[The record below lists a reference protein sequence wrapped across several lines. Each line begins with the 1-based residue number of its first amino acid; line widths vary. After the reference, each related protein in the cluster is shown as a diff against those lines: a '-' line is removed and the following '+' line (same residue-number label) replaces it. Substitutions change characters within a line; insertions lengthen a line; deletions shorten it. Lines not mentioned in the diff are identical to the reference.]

1 MSIRNIRNLIVGA
14 VVTAALSAGATSCLD
29 KMPGSAIPEGEAMKT
44 FAEAEQ
50 TLTGIY
56 SALMSSAL
64 YGGTL
69 TLCPD
74 IQADMVYAVDG
85 YSNTYGDFWMWT
97 LLGNDTYVESVYEAL
112 YMVIGR
118 CNFFLERVGEVR
130 ANTWDDDMI
139 EVLDAYTGEVY
150 CARALA
156 YSELI
161 KLFCKDYRSDDEAK
175 EELGVVLRTDWS
187 KNETAVRS
195 SLYDS
200 YRQVLDDLERAESLL
215 DGDDDVY
222 GSYYL
227 TLAAAQALHARVALY
242 MRDWDTAIE
251 YASKVIGNREFEL
264 SNTSPVAPNVTYFEY
279 MWTYDLG
286 YEIIWN
292 LGYTY
297 TNYGSATGTV
307 FLHYNNDFVYFYP
320 DYVPASWV
328 VSLYGSN
335 DIRRYAY
342 FSDGTEQIGYGYT
355 LPVPLL
361 TKYFG
366 NIEFIQNYRLYH
378 VNMPKVFRLAE
389 QYLIRAEAWCRS
401 ETQKNF
407 SRAGEDLTTL
417 RNARM
422 TSGAGVNVTES
433 NWQQM
438 IEEERVRELY
448 MEGFRLQ
455 DLKRWEWKNG
465 FERTHQANAVA
476 SGSSMKIAGDNPL
489 FVWPIPRHELESPG
503 SQVQPNDSN
512 R

>member
-1 MSIRNIRNLIVGA
+1 MSIRNIRNTIIGCI
-14 VVTAALSAGATSCLD
+14 VTAALSAGATSCLE
-29 KMPGSAIPEGEAMKT
+29 KMPASAIPEDEAMMT

-56 SALMSSAL
+56 SALMSGAL

-97 LLGNDTYVESVYEAL
+97 ILGNDTYVEGVYRAL
-112 YMVIGR
+112 YVVIGR
-118 CNFFLERVGEVR
+118 CNFFLERVDEVR
-130 ANTWDDDMI
+130 KNTYDDDML

-161 KLFCKDYRSDDEAK
+161 KLFCKDYKSDDEARQ
-175 EELGVVLRTDWS
+175 ELGVVLRTSYS
-187 KNETAVRS
+187 KPETAERS

-200 YRQVLDDLERAESLL
+200 YRLVLDDLARAEELL
-215 DGDDDVY
+215 DEDDDAY

-227 TLAAAQALHARVALY
+227 TKAAAYALHARVALY
-242 MRDWDTAIE
+242 MRDWDAAIE
-251 YASKVIGNREFEL
+251 YSSKVIDNREFEL
-264 SNTSPVAPNVTYFEY
+264 AGTSQVGNGVTYFDY

-297 TNYGSATGTV
+297 TNYGSATGSV

-320 DYVPASWV
+320 DYVPAAWV

-335 DIRRYAY
+335 DVRRGAY
-342 FSDGTEQIGYGYT
+342 FSDGTEQIGYGYS

-389 QYLIRAEAWCRS
+389 QYLIRAEAYCRS
-401 ETQKNF
+401 TTQQSWQK
-407 SRAGEDLTTL
+407 AAADLTSL
-417 RNARM
+417 RSARM
-422 TSGAGVNVTES
+422 TSGAGVSVSEN
-433 NWQQM
+433 NWQQQ
-438 IEEERVRELY
+438 IEDERVRELY

-455 DLKRWEWKNG
+455 DLKRWEKG
-465 FERTHQANAVA
+465 FERTHQANAVT
-476 SGSSMKIAGDNPL
+476 SGSSLKADKDNPM

-503 SQVQPNDSN
+503 SKVQPNESN
-512 R
+512 N